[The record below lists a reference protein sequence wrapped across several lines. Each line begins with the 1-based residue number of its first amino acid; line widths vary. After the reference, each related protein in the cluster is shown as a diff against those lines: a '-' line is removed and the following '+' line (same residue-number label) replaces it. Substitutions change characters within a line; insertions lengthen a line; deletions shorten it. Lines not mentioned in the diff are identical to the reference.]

1 MRKWIPVKK
10 ARDSFKQIEDL
21 QMFSIGQKVVCV
33 DDDFDEGQITHIPD
47 RQIKGNVYTIRQIDI
62 GRTWNHNL
70 PVAIVLYL
78 KGLNNPASDHP
89 PYKERGFDSKRFR
102 PLTEE
107 EKQNKQK
114 NTCHKKNEEKIF
126 LPA

>member
-1 MRKWIPVKK
+1 MY
-10 ARDSFKQIEDL
+10 
-21 QMFSIGQKVVCV
+21 SIGQKVVCV
-33 DDDFDEGQITHIPD
+33 DDEFNEGQIDLIPD
-47 RQIKGNVYTIRQIDI
+47 RPVKGKIYTIREIDI

-102 PLTEE
+102 PLREE

-114 NTCHKKNEEKIF
+114 NTCQKKQEEEM
-126 LPA
+126 LLNA